1 VKSGN
6 RAAFLVAI
14 QPGSLSQRPGGVNTR
29 LAVRQIAKIS
39 RPEHDAG
46 ALSGNPILPSKTI
59 EEPARQVPLYGEYD
73 VAVLGGGPA
82 GIAAAVAAA
91 RAGRRT
97 LLIERYG
104 FLGGMGTAAGVTNFC
119 GLHANVHGEMH
130 RVVQGIASELL
141 DRIDRLGG
149 LNAPHL
155 ILGKILA
162 QAYDTAA
169 YKIAADDLLA
179 THKVDILFHALG
191 AGVVMHDIRSI
202 NALMVETKAGRQA
215 VRAGIF
221 IDCSGDGD
229 LAAWAGAPFEI
240 GDDQGH
246 MLYPSMM
253 FRLNGIDPEK
263 AGDAWR
269 TIPALMEKAEAAGTH
284 KFPRKAAIVRPQ
296 RSQIEWRVNF
306 TQVAREDGAA
316 VSGLDP
322 DEMTRGEIEGRRQ
335 AVKAFEFLRTVP
347 GFEKSYIVDLPPQ
360 LGIRE
365 TRRVVGGYMLSGEDV
380 LGCASFEDSIGVN
393 GWPMESHVAGDVIFK
408 FPPIPESRG
417 YNELPYRMLVPEG
430 IDNLLMAGRCA
441 SMTHDGQSAARVS
454 GACFAMGEA
463 AGAAADLALSGN
475 TIPRDIAV
483 EKLQQAL
490 QQQGAFI
497 GRGQKVPEGL

>member
-1 VKSGN
+1 MPPKS
-6 RAAFLVAI
+6 
-14 QPGSLSQRPGGVNTR
+14 
-29 LAVRQIAKIS
+29 IS
-39 RPEHDAG
+39 
-46 ALSGNPILPSKTI
+46 
-59 EEPARQVPLYGEYD
+59 EPARDIPLYGEYE

-119 GLHANVHGEMH
+119 GLHANVFGEMH
-130 RVVQGIASELL
+130 RVVQGIATDLL
-141 DRIDRLGG
+141 DRIDRLGR

-179 THKVDILFHALG
+179 AHKVDILFHALG
-191 AGVVMHDIRSI
+191 AGVVMHDDRRIH
-202 NALMVETKAGRQA
+202 ALMVETKAGRQA
-215 VRAGIF
+215 VTADIF

-229 LAAWAGAPFEI
+229 LAAWAGAPYEV
-240 GDDQGH
+240 GDNAGS
-246 MLYPSMM
+246 MLFPSMM
-253 FRLNGIDPEK
+253 FRLNGIDPDK
-263 AGDAWR
+263 AGEAWR
-269 TIPALMEKAEAAGTH
+269 TIPALMEAAEAAGTH
-284 KFPRKAAIVRPQ
+284 RFPRKAAIVRPQ
-296 RSQIEWRVNF
+296 RSAIEWRVNF
-306 TQVAREDGAA
+306 TQLARADGTAIN
-316 VSGLDP
+316 GLEP
-322 DEMTRGEIEGRRQ
+322 DDLTRGEIEGRRQ
-335 AVKAFEFLRTVP
+335 AVNAFAFLRTVP

-365 TRRVVGGYMLSGEDV
+365 TRRVVGGYMLTGDDV

-408 FPPIPESRG
+408 FPSIPESRG
-417 YNELPYRMLVPEG
+417 FNELPYRMLVPQD

-463 AGAAADLALSGN
+463 AGTAAALALEGN
-475 TIPRDIAV
+475 AVPRDIAV
-483 EKLQQAL
+483 GKLQL
-490 QQQGAFI
+490 QLKQQGAFLGKDQVI
-497 GRGQKVPEGL
+497 PEGI

>member
-1 VKSGN
+1 M
-6 RAAFLVAI
+6 
-14 QPGSLSQRPGGVNTR
+14 P
-29 LAVRQIAKIS
+29 VR
-39 RPEHDAG
+39 
-46 ALSGNPILPSKTI
+46 TI
-59 EEPARQVPLYGEYD
+59 EEPARQIPLYGEYEI
-73 VAVLGGGPA
+73 VVLGGGPA

-130 RVVQGIASELL
+130 RVVQGIASDLL

-155 ILGKILA
+155 ILGKILT

-179 THKVDILFHALG
+179 AHKVDILFHALG
-191 AGVVMHDIRSI
+191 AGVVMHDARRID
-202 NALMVETKAGRQA
+202 ALLAETKAGRQA
-215 VRAGIF
+215 VAADIF

-229 LAAWAGAPFEI
+229 LAAWAGARYEV
-240 GDDQGH
+240 GDNAGS
-246 MLYPSMM
+246 MLFPSMM
-253 FRLNGIDPEK
+253 FRLNDIDPER
-263 AGDAWR
+263 AGEAWR
-269 TIPALMEKAEAAGTH
+269 TIPALMEAAEAAGTH
-284 KFPRKAAIVRPQ
+284 RFPRKAAIVRPQ
-296 RSQIEWRVNF
+296 RSPIEWRVNF
-306 TQVAREDGAA
+306 TQLARADGTAIN
-316 VSGLDP
+316 GLEP
-322 DEMTRGEIEGRRQ
+322 DDLTRGEIEGRRQ
-335 AVKAFEFLRTVP
+335 AVNAFNFLRTVP

-393 GWPMESHVAGDVIFK
+393 GWPMEVHVAGDVIFK

-417 YNELPYRMLVPEG
+417 FNELPYRMLTPDG
-430 IDNLLMAGRCA
+430 PDNLLVAGRCA

-463 AGAAADLALSGN
+463 AGIAAARALDGN
-475 TIPRDIAV
+475 AMPRDIAV
-483 EKLQQAL
+483 GRLQNEL
-490 QQQGAFI
+490 SEQGAFI